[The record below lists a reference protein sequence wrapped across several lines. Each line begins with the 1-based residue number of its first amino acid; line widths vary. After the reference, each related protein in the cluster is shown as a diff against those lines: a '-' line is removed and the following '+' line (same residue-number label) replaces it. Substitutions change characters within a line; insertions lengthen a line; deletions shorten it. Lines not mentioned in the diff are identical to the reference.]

1 MKEFKE
7 VKVLYSQPV
16 EYDKFR
22 LKAEGK
28 ELYTLEELERSILI
42 QEKDIYYVK
51 ALCRHYEDSL
61 YYGVNQI
68 VWLET
73 MMLPDIL
80 LNKNHNI
87 HLDKPYYWEK
97 GDIIRFDFYP
107 VINDR
112 CIDKDGV
119 VKRIL
124 GYSIKF
130 NCEKY

>member
-16 EYDKFR
+16 EYNKSKF
-22 LKAEGK
+22 EEK
-28 ELYTLEELERSILI
+28 ELYTLDELERSILI
-42 QEKDIYYVK
+42 QDKDIYYVK
-51 ALCRHYEDSL
+51 RLCKYYEDLL
-61 YYGVNQI
+61 YYDVHPV

-80 LNKNHNI
+80 LNKKHNI

-97 GDIIRFDFYP
+97 GDIIQFDFYP

-112 CIDKDGV
+112 CIDQNGI